1 MAEYT
6 YKDIIIDPTSE
17 EAKNAVGKEVYFG
30 LYPIETVDFA
40 NNNIPQ
46 RKSVLKKIN
55 LDLLLPFKIE
65 NGDSY
70 ACIIVK
76 KEEPKRYIPYQ
87 ITCKNIAEYW
97 KKLKGREF
105 IFHHRDK
112 VFIETVIR
120 IEWYSDFIHA
130 SINEHDVID
139 LCFNAKWL
147 DTGEPVG
154 EEVSN
159 A

>member
-1 MAEYT
+1 MDKY
-6 YKDIIIDPTSE
+6 DFLDLIFDGTSD
-17 EAKNAVGKEVYFG
+17 EARNALGKEVYFG
-30 LYPIETVDFA
+30 LFPIETVDFA
-40 NNNIPQ
+40 NNNIQQ
-46 RKSVLKKIN
+46 RKGVLKKID
-55 LDLLLPFKIE
+55 LDSLLPFKIE

-105 IFHHRDK
+105 IYSIEKQIYIEK
-112 VFIETVIR
+112 VAYISM
-120 IEWYSDFIHA
+120 YSEFTEA
-130 SINEHDVID
+130 YMNGRPLSKLCEH
-139 LCFNAKWL
+139 AKWL